1 VTTSVA
7 AGSEWDL
14 SSTPGGAAPGGCRV
28 VTDETLPRLRDAV
41 RGWASAVAGDDQYR
55 NPAAVRPQLA
65 ARKLNGRSSI
75 EAYARPAI
83 ASS

>member
-1 VTTSVA
+1 MTTSA
-7 AGSEWDL
+7 GAGSEWDL
-14 SSTPGGAAPGGCRV
+14 SSTRAGLPPAGCRV
-28 VTDETLPRLRDAV
+28 GTDETLPRLRDAV
-41 RGWASAVAGDDQYR
+41 RGWASAVAGDEQYR